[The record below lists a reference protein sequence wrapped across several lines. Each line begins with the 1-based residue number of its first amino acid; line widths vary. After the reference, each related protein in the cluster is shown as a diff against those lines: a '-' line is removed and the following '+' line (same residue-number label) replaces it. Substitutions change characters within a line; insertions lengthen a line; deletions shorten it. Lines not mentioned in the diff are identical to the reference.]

1 MTIRPRFTPEVQVA
15 GSTHPWALRDIFG
28 SPYYCTAEVWRDVMT
43 GSRLAA
49 PWNSHD
55 LVPVAR
61 LGAGN
66 ILRFEKRVYAQTAA
80 DELNTRCLGFV
91 EPVADAS
98 SDEESAQRTTEGSQG

>member
-43 GSRLAA
+43 DSVEVA
-49 PWNSHD
+49 PWAR
-55 LVPVAR
+55 LPLRVR

-66 ILRFEKRVYAQTAA
+66 ILRFSQAVDARYVA
-80 DELNTRCLGFV
+80 ELLNSRCLGFV